1 MVCSSKTLLQSR
13 AWPLQHA
20 TQHELMQRHA
30 QHAREQPRVV
40 GHRPPVIVTGKTRR
54 AIIARTS
61 IFGHNASSF
70 SVSDAK
76 KKHQQT
82 AHTY

>member
-1 MVCSSKTLLQSR
+1 VLKQNTYSKPGLAIAARDVTR
-13 AWPLQHA
+13 TARI
-20 TQHELMQRHA
+20 EHA
-30 QHAREQPRVV
+30 QDAREQPRVV

-70 SVSDAK
+70 SVSDDK
-76 KKHQQT
+76 KKHQET